1 MNERLQLQLN
11 KAVKKINSRTQSE
24 KIVVLL
30 VLIAGLVLLY
40 LSIAFDPIRA
50 EIAQLEAQI
59 VNVDR
64 QIEAQ
69 RSSYA
74 AMVAA
79 SQEDPNKF
87 ANDRLAVIAREQSVL
102 DSEISNLAGDLISP
116 SDMTRILTSLLQRQ
130 AGLELISFQNKA
142 AVPLRGNVANVA
154 ANVPAANTI
163 AGQVYSHGLVLEF
176 QGDFFNTLKYLRFL
190 EEISGSFFWD
200 SISFKQVVW
209 PNALVTLEIHTLS
222 SDSGFIGV

>member
-1 MNERLQLQLN
+1 MNERLQQQLA
-11 KAVKKINSRTQSE
+11 KLVKNIDSRSQPE

-30 VLIAGLVLLY
+30 VLIVGLSLAY
-40 LSIAFDPIRA
+40 LSIAFDPVRA
-50 EIAQLEAQI
+50 DIARIQGQI
-59 VNVDR
+59 NTINR
-64 QIEAQ
+64 QIEGQ
-69 RSSYA
+69 RSAYES
-74 AMVAA
+74 MVAA

-130 AGLELISFQNKA
+130 AGLELISFQNKD
-142 AVPLRGNVANVA
+142 AVPLRGGVATVNGEGL
-154 ANVPAANTI
+154 NDL
-163 AGQVYSHGLVLEF
+163 AGQVFSHGLVIEF

-200 SISFKQVVW
+200 SISFRQVTW
-209 PNALVTLEIHTLS
+209 PDALITLEIHTLS
-222 SDSGFIGV
+222 SNAGFIGV